1 MCRNLSQLPNFA
13 YSVAL
18 ATFHLSLASPELR
31 NGPHETTKDSD
42 VHMKHLTLKNDR
54 SFCPAKVLCRLKLWK

>member
-1 MCRNLSQLPNFA
+1 VCRNLSQLPNFA

-42 VHMKHLTLKNDR
+42 VHTRMKHLTLNNDR
-54 SFCPAKVLCRLKLWK
+54 SFAQPKFPAV